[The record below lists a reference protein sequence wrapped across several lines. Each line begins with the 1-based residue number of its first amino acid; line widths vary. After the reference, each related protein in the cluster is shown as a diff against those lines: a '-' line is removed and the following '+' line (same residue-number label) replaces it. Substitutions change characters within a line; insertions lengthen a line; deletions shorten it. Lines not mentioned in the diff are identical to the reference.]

1 MRAMGAGPA
10 AECAARRQTATG
22 RQGRSRKG
30 RHSSVNQVSQRL
42 PGLWEKRPSANR
54 RMPFATNAV
63 AFGQFFSS
71 SCPVSAC
78 AAGRVAA
85 GLPEPGAPASPA
97 FRARSGLI
105 AHMLRSGRAGPSGF
119 VGGLRRSGPVP
130 RRGGG
135 RLRPETAVALRPV
148 VHPAARRWMSGREAA
163 GGRRRVTCPKI
174 GFNTCSGRR
183 HGSDMGLAAEA
194 ARHRDP
200 AYLRMA
206 GTDLARGEARC
217 LPPPSRSRSVLPGSR
232 L

>member
-10 AECAARRQTATG
+10 AESAARRRTATG

-63 AFGQFFSS
+63 AFGHFFSS

-78 AAGRVAA
+78 AAVRVAS
-85 GLPEPGAPASPA
+85 GLPEPGAT
-97 FRARSGLI
+97 RL
-105 AHMLRSGRAGPSGF
+105 SGF
-119 VGGLRRSGPVP
+119 PGPIRPDRAYAPKCSRGSFRFCRGLRRSGPVP
-130 RRGGG
+130 RRGGD
-135 RLRPETAVALRPV
+135 RLRPEAAVALRPV

-163 GGRRRVTCPKI
+163 GGRQGFACPKI
-174 GFNTCSGRR
+174 GFNTCSGRM
-183 HGSDMGLAAEA
+183 HGPDMVLVAEA
-194 ARHRDP
+194 ARYRDP
-200 AYLRMA
+200 ADLRMA

-217 LPPPSRSRSVLPGSR
+217 HRFPSRSRSALPGAR

>member
-10 AECAARRQTATG
+10 AECAARRRTATG

-78 AAGRVAA
+78 AAGRDAA
-85 GLPEPGAPASPA
+85 GLPEPGAT
-97 FRARSGLI
+97 RL
-105 AHMLRSGRAGPSGF
+105 SGF
-119 VGGLRRSGPVP
+119 PGPIRRDRAYAPEWSRGALRFCRGLRRSGPVP
-130 RRGGG
+130 RRGGD
-135 RLRPETAVALRPV
+135 RLRPEAEAALRLV
-148 VHPAARRWMSGREAA
+148 AQRAARRRMSGREAA
-163 GGRRRVTCPKI
+163 GGWPGVTCPKI
-174 GFNTCSGRR
+174 GFNICSGRR
-183 HGSDMGLAAEA
+183 HGLDMVLAAEA
-194 ARHRDP
+194 ARRRDP
-200 AYLRMA
+200 ADLRMA
-206 GTDLARGEARC
+206 GTDLARGDARC
-217 LPPPSRSRSVLPGSR
+217 HRLPSRSRPALPGSR